1 MLINLTQHDIVLRAA
16 DGSDTTI
23 KPSGAVA
30 RVASTPGAIN
40 GHYAGVP
47 VYDAPTWGA
56 VEGLP
61 DPVGGTGYIVSGL
74 VASRCA
80 DRVDVYSPGTG
91 PADGAVRND
100 AGQIVAVTRL
110 ISAAAGGAK

>member
-16 DGSDTTI
+16 DGNDTTI
-23 KPSGAVA
+23 KPSGSVA
-30 RVASTPGAIN
+30 RVASTPGAIT

-61 DPVGGTGYIVSGL
+61 DPVGGIGYIVSGL
-74 VASRCA
+74 VASRCP
-80 DRVDVYSPGTG
+80 DRIDVYSPGTG
-91 PADGAVRND
+91 PNDGAIRNT
-100 AGQIVAVTRL
+100 AGQPIAVTRL
-110 ISAAAGGAK
+110 ISAAGGAK